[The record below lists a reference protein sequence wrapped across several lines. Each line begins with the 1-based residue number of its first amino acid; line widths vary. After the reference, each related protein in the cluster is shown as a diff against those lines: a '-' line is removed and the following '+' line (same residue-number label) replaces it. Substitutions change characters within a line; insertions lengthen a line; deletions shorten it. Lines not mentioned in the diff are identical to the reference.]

1 MAFIDRMLKHG
12 KTTMRN
18 NLTFFILGG
27 YGGAGFPIARLL
39 LQETPHQVVIA
50 GRSLKR
56 AQEAANQLNNTFSG
70 ERALAKRAD
79 ATDEASLREAV
90 QSANVMVSCTSAT
103 EHALTVARV
112 ALENGMDYLDVHY
125 PHSVW
130 KDLQT
135 LELKILEKKRLF
147 ITQAGF
153 HPGLPAAFI
162 RALAPDFDECDRA
175 TVGMLMKIRD
185 VGTVSSAG
193 ELVDGIGDYR
203 AWVYRNGGW
212 KKATWQD
219 RVKIDFGPEYG
230 VQTCMPLWFE
240 EMRSLPEAF
249 GLKETGTYV
258 AGFNGFVDNVLSP
271 LIMGLYKIRKGL
283 GRKLLSKLLIWGS
296 NTFTSPPLGVW
307 FTTEISGRR
316 NGQPHSNRILA
327 FHPDAYEM
335 TAIPAV
341 ACLLQYA
348 SGVLHQTGLHLM
360 GHAVNPQTLLQ
371 DMTRMGVK
379 ITN

>member
-1 MAFIDRMLKHG
+1 
-12 KTTMRN
+12 MRN

-39 LQETPHQVVIA
+39 LQETPHDVVIA
-50 GRSLKR
+50 GRSQAR
-56 AQEAANQLNNTFSG
+56 AQEAANQLNKTFIG
-70 ERALAKRAD
+70 ERASATRAD
-79 ATDEASLREAV
+79 AADEASLREAV
-90 QSANVMVSCTSAT
+90 KTANVMVSCTSAT
-103 EHALTVARV
+103 EQALTVARV

-125 PHSVW
+125 PNSVW

-135 LELKILEKKRLF
+135 LDLKILEKKRIF

-162 RALAPDFDECDRA
+162 RALAPDFDVCDRA
-175 TVGMLMKIRD
+175 TVGMLMKIRN

-193 ELVDGIGDYR
+193 ELVDGIGDYA

-219 RVKIDFGPEYG
+219 RVNIDFGPEYG

-249 GLKETGTYV
+249 GLKEAGTYV
-258 AGFNGFVDNVLSP
+258 AGLNAFVDNLLSP

-283 GRKLLSKLLIWGS
+283 GRQFLSKLLIWGS
-296 NTFTSPPLGVW
+296 NTFTRPPCGVW
-307 FTTEISGRR
+307 FFAEITGYFRGKPR
-316 NGQPHSNRILA
+316 TRHILA
-327 FHPDAYEM
+327 YHPDAYEM

-341 ACLLQYA
+341 ACLLQY
-348 SGVLHQTGLHLM
+348 SSENLHHTGLHLM
-360 GHAVNPQTLLQ
+360 GQVVDPQVLLQ
-371 DMTRMGVK
+371 DMIRMGVRVEEEG
-379 ITN
+379 